1 MLVRIGDD
9 LSLLRS
15 VSSDKTDAATVS
27 GELPRPGEAYLAERL
42 LLRKV
47 KRLVGVAAATAEG
60 GSFQE
65 EEEEEEGPDLEEVD
79 MDISDE
85 GDEEDVEEEEKV
97 PEKKDSPEVPA
108 SAVEKDSPQSA
119 EAKEE
124 TPISS
129 ESLVRDIL
137 LELSG
142 DCVTSCVRR
151 KRPVVLVILATDDP
165 PVLFRFVKRLSEK
178 FGPRSVAAALEPK
191 DVAWKKAISVHR
203 GVSQLA
209 VFFKGHVA

>member
-15 VSSDKTDAATVS
+15 VSSDKTDVVTIS

-65 EEEEEEGPDLEEVD
+65 EEEGPDLEEVD

-85 GDEEDVEEEEKV
+85 GDVEEEKKV
-97 PEKKDSPEVPA
+97 PEKKDVPEVPEVPA

-142 DCVTSCVRR
+142 ACVTSCVR
-151 KRPVVLVILATDDP
+151 
-165 PVLFRFVKRLSEK
+165 
-178 FGPRSVAAALEPK
+178 
-191 DVAWKKAISVHR
+191 
-203 GVSQLA
+203 
-209 VFFKGHVA
+209 